1 MLECRVPS
9 MQDALA
15 FAGGRS
21 FLRKVLLY
29 QVRHSK
35 ALLVLAAGE
44 PLALVMFY
52 THRKRLAEYAM
63 VTRPAA
69 ARHMTALTRLAHL
82 TLSRMAQEGIL
93 VMAKVRE
100 TDARAQ
106 RMARLVGFGPGRF
119 RDRTIWLWRMRWD
132 ERNNRRPDG
141 QGPEEGAGSPAAAGA
156 TDGSIAGA
164 ATLGAGLAD
173 GEDGPLAAQS
183 AGPEAVR

>member
-1 MLECRVPS
+1 MLEVRTPS
-9 MQDALA
+9 MSDALA

-29 QVRHSK
+29 QVRHTQAS
-35 ALLVLAAGE
+35 LVLADGE

-52 THRKRLAEYAM
+52 PQRKNLAEYAM

-69 ARHMTALTRLAHL
+69 AEHMTALVRLAHL
-82 TLSRMAQEGIL
+82 TLSSMAQKGVL

-119 RDRTIWLWRMRWD
+119 RDRTIWLWRLREND
-132 ERNNRRPDG
+132 RDNRRIDG
-141 QGPEEGAGSPAAAGA
+141 QGSSAGGQGSEAAGA
-156 TDGSIAGA
+156 TDGRRPGA
-164 ATLGAGLAD
+164 PALC
-173 GEDGPLAAQS
+173 
-183 AGPEAVR
+183 